1 VKPLLILLGL
11 LLWSGAQ
18 TYAQTA
24 DVLPDE
30 LKLTIIRDDPEQI
43 PFVGEMVM
51 ITIRGTYRRH
61 ITREHLVQPDLTGFN
76 WSQLGP
82 DSWRE
87 GRENGRQVKIFERR
101 MALFP
106 TEAGRLT
113 IGSYSHNLT
122 LTDDSD
128 DWFGHQVHSAPLSL
142 EVAPIPAEA
151 ADHWWLPVRHLRISD
166 DWSNA
171 PDQLDPGA
179 GVLRVLRIEALGA
192 TPEMIPPM
200 PKLSSPSAMIF
211 AHPEKR
217 LVERTPTGPVT
228 YAYWRWT
235 IRPTNGV
242 SAILE
247 PMEIPYYDTRNRQ
260 FMTARITPQRVAFS
274 PTDAAETQQT
284 EAPATRAGLPGPP
297 LLVLA
302 FAVFGG
308 SLLALLWGRRDFGV
322 PWARQARLF
331 DPLARG
337 LRRGARRG
345 DASQVR
351 RAAVAL
357 MRRDG
362 ARQGQIQA
370 LSDLDRQLFSP
381 GQTRPDL
388 RKFTQSILRGR

>member
-1 VKPLLILLGL
+1 MIFLV
-11 LLWSGAQ
+11 LWLSGGAQ
-18 TYAQTA
+18 ALAQTPE
-24 DVLPDE
+24 VLPDE
-30 LKLTIIRDDPEQI
+30 LKLTIVRDDPEQI

-51 ITIRGTYRRH
+51 ITIRGTYQRH
-61 ITREHLVQPDLTGFN
+61 ITREHLVQPDLPGFN

-87 GRENGRQVKIFERR
+87 DREDGRHVKIFERR

-106 TEAGRLT
+106 TEAGRQT
-113 IGSYSHNLT
+113 IGSYTHNLT
-122 LTDDSD
+122 LTDDND
-128 DWFGHQVHSAPLSL
+128 DWFDHQIRSAPLSL
-142 EVAPIPAEA
+142 EVAPIPDEV
-151 ADHWWLPVRHLRISD
+151 ADDWWLPVLQLRIAD

-200 PKLSSPSAMIF
+200 PELSSPSAMIF

-217 LVERTPTGPVT
+217 MVERTPAGPVT

-247 PMEIPYYDTRNRQ
+247 PLEIPYYDTTNRR

-274 PTDAAETQQT
+274 QSGTAEKPQT
-284 EAPATRAGLPGPP
+284 EAVTKRAELPGIP
-297 LLVLA
+297 L
-302 FAVFGG
+302 FAMAATLFFV
-308 SLLALLWGRRDFGV
+308 SLLALLRGRRSFGLKRAGLA
-322 PWARQARLF
+322 WMF
-331 DPLARG
+331 DPLAR
-337 LRRGARRG
+337 RMRSGARQN

-362 ARQGQIQA
+362 AQEGQIQA
-370 LSDLDRQLFSP
+370 LSELDRSLFSQ
-381 GQTRPDL
+381 GHTRPDL
-388 RKFTQSILRGR
+388 GKFTRSILRGQ